1 MRNRCWYFFQK
12 YNLMV
17 SFALL
22 LVVGGAI
29 AITVQLSDEGSDE
42 THEGEKPAARKV
54 DGVDLEEPSTTTTS
68 TTSTQP
74 SSTQP
79 LSTQSSSTQPPS
91 TQPHSTQPTPTQ
103 PSSAQPS
110 STETFTS
117 EHPEDQCQDH
127 PTFTSNCKGIAIA
140 GYCKNK
146 HYAKYCCRSCTL
158 AGKDGNYLE

>member
-1 MRNRCWYFFQK
+1 MRNRWYFDPLTR
-12 YNLMV
+12 NLVV

-42 THEGEKPAARKV
+42 TRGGAKSLI
-54 DGVDLEEPSTTTTS
+54 DLEEPSTTTTS

>member
-1 MRNRCWYFFQK
+1 MISAIVRSFPSSPICCSRNKRIDIHEH
-12 YNLMV
+12 
-17 SFALL
+17 
-22 LVVGGAI
+22 VGSRSH
-29 AITVQLSDEGSDE
+29 AITEDRQRGLQE
-42 THEGEKPAARKV
+42 RK
-54 DGVDLEEPSTTTTS
+54 GKIRNFLEYFIY
-68 TTSTQP
+68 TQP

-91 TQPHSTQPTPTQ
+91 TQPASTQPTPTQ

>member
-1 MRNRCWYFFQK
+1 MRNRWYFDPLTR
-12 YNLMV
+12 NLVV

-42 THEGEKPAARKV
+42 TRGGAKSVARKV
-54 DGVDLEEPSTTTTS
+54 DGVDLEKPSTTTTS

-158 AGKDGNYLE
+158 AGNDGNYLE